1 MHVAGPTTFGI
12 SQPTRA
18 RVIDMQTDFLH
29 REGRL
34 GRHYDAAR
42 HEVLAKTIKQVE
54 RLLLAARSAGLT
66 VAHSRCIDTRVVR
79 RDLLEG
85 PQPEAP
91 TGIDE
96 SRQHFGKVDLGYEL
110 LPALRGAC
118 VAYPLLSF
126 LFMPTS
132 LVSWLLEQPSLARLS
147 STSGPLARSRRPTS
161 RSAFVSAVS
170 VRYSS
175 AAYSQMCV
183 FATAV
188 QACDRLFPCLI
199 EDATGAFK
207 SEWCEKAATSSG
219 PQTSQPC
226 AAVGL
231 YWRGLDGRCGRGGL
245 CQIKRRSRW
254 RLGDHVSQTPVS
266 FSYHKGR

>member
-1 MHVAGPTTFGI
+1 MEGARLGTAVAAALATGWILRDLWQRYASKREADAMQRRAHREAAISQELADGGRDGDAVIKCTRGVDRTFGI
-12 SQPTRA
+12 SQSDTA
-18 RVIDMQTDFLH
+18 LVLIDMQTDFLH

-54 RLLLAARSAGLT
+54 RLLKAARSAGLT
-66 VAHSRCIDTRVVR
+66 VAHSRSHRYGAMVR

-170 VRYSS
+170 VRYYS
-175 AAYSQMCV
+175 AAYSQMC
-183 FATAV
+183 ASSRRPSKRAIGSS
-188 QACDRLFPCLI
+188 AC
-199 EDATGAFK
+199 A
-207 SEWCEKAATSSG
+207 
-219 PQTSQPC
+219 
-226 AAVGL
+226 
-231 YWRGLDGRCGRGGL
+231 
-245 CQIKRRSRW
+245 
-254 RLGDHVSQTPVS
+254 
-266 FSYHKGR
+266 